1 MSTNAAASPTTSTQE
16 MAQLKTRL
24 KATWMAGNYDVF
36 SRYME
41 PDAQLFYR
49 RTGTQPGQQF
59 LDVGCGAGQLAL
71 VAARTGATVTGCDI
85 STNWLERARQRAAL
99 ERLNVRFDEADAEAL
114 PYADGQFDVVA
125 SLIGAMF
132 APQPDLVASELT
144 RVCRPGGTI
153 AMANWTAQGF
163 VGQMFKLIS
172 KYIAPNGM
180 PSPLLWGDETAV
192 RARLHDGIANVR
204 CTTRFYQFEYPF
216 PPETVVEFFRE
227 NYGPMSRAFA
237 SLAPDQ
243 HAQLKAELVALWAN
257 NNRAEGNSTI
267 VDAEYLEVIAHRSE
281 VTMDISIGRFAK
293 SKNSL
298 RRADSLA
305 DRIEEGAARLEDF
318 LQRLTD
324 AEWNTQVTER
334 GKPGRTVGVIVHHVA
349 SVYPVEIEL
358 AQAIAC
364 GKTVTQ
370 VTWDVVNH
378 LNGEHAIQKTK
389 PTRSETL
396 DLLRTN
402 SAAAA
407 AAVRNFTDTDLD
419 RAAPFSLSYGAP
431 VTAQFVIEDHA
442 LRHSW
447 HHLASIRKAVGQTGI
462 NPSSK
467 LTQ

>member
-1 MSTNAAASPTTSTQE
+1 MEIS
-16 MAQLKTRL
+16 QLKTRL

-41 PDAQLFYR
+41 SDAKLFFR
-49 RTGTQPGQQF
+49 RIGVQPGQRF

-71 VAARTGATVTGCDI
+71 VAARAGAQVTGCDI

-99 ERLNVRFDEADAEAL
+99 EGLNVRFEEGDAEAL
-114 PYADGQFDVVA
+114 PYTDGHFDVVA

-132 APQPDLVASELT
+132 APQPDLVASELV

-153 AMANWTAQGF
+153 AMANWTARGF

-192 RARLHDGIANVR
+192 RERLHSGTSKLR
-204 CTTRFYQFEYPF
+204 CTSRFYQLEYPF

-227 NYGPMSRAFA
+227 NYGPMTRAFA
-237 SLAPDQ
+237 SLDPGQ
-243 HAQLKAELVALWAN
+243 QAQLKAELVSLWAGA
-257 NNRAEGNSTI
+257 NRAEGNGTL
-267 VDAEYLEVIAHRSE
+267 VDAEYLEVIGQRSE
-281 VTMDISIGRFAK
+281 SATDISLGRFGK
-293 SKNSL
+293 SKHSI

-318 LQRLTD
+318 AQALTE
-324 AEWNTQVTER
+324 AEWNTCVMES

-349 SVYPVEIEL
+349 TVYPIEVEL
-358 AQAIAC
+358 AQAIAA
-364 GKTVTQ
+364 GNAVTH
-370 VTWDVVNH
+370 VTWGAVNH
-378 LNGEHAIQKTK
+378 MNGEHALQKANPSK
-389 PTRSETL
+389 SETL
-396 DLLRTN
+396 DLLRKN
-402 SAAAA
+402 STAAAA
-407 AAVRNFTDTDLD
+407 MVRNFTDADLD

-447 HHLASIRKAVGQTGI
+447 HHLAAIRKAVGQTGL
-462 NPSSK
+462 NPTSP
-467 LTQ
+467 LTR